1 MKLISSSQE
10 KLQSY
15 VIENMIG
22 YKQLIRDCF
31 EDKDIEQLFIDF
43 MIEKKYKQAF
53 QLCCD
58 CFQVIS
64 SVPMIDTLL
73 NYFKPN
79 VNKNWAKYHIME
91 DTNQL
96 TNEHITLYDELYVYT
111 IKQASSLPDI
121 IFD

>member
-1 MKLISSSQE
+1 MAK
-10 KLQSY
+10 
-15 VIENMIG
+15 
-22 YKQLIRDCF
+22 
-31 EDKDIEQLFIDF
+31 
-43 MIEKKYKQAF
+43 KKYKQAF

-64 SVPMIDTLL
+64 SIPMINTLL
-73 NYFKPN
+73 NCFKPN

-96 TNEHITLYDELYVYT
+96 TDEHITLYDELYVYT
-111 IKQASSLPDI
+111 IKQASSLVNI

>member
-1 MKLISSSQE
+1 MKLIESNQE
-10 KLQSY
+10 KLQMY

-22 YKQLIRDCF
+22 YKRLIIDCL
-31 EDKDIEQLFIDF
+31 KDEETDELFIDY

-64 SVPMIDTLL
+64 SIPMIDTLL
-73 NYFKPN
+73 NCFKPN
-79 VNKNWAKYHIME
+79 VNKNWAKYRIME

-96 TNEHITLYDELYVYT
+96 TDEHITLYDELYVYT
-111 IKQASSLPDI
+111 IKQASSLVSI
-121 IFD
+121 IFN